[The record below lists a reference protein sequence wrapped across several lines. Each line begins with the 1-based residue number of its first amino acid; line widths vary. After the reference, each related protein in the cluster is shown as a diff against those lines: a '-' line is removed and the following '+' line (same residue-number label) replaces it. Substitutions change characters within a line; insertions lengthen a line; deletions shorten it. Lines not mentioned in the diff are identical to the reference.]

1 MMPASNLSSYTSGGR
16 QQSPGTLSSR
26 AKVLV
31 CDDEELIRWSLAEEL
46 TSKGYEAIAVGSLAE
61 ARQAVKR
68 HDPELMILDIRLP
81 DGSGKELLAEFR
93 SADPDVPIVMI
104 TGHGNVQTA
113 VEVTRM
119 GATAYHPKPFDLEE
133 MMLTVERALQDAA
146 RQREL
151 RVLRE
156 RSSRVGYEEIVGDSP
171 AMRRVFELL
180 RRLEDADAPTVLIL
194 GESGT
199 GKDLVA
205 RAIHRRS
212 RRADEPFLE
221 IDCTGLSDQLI
232 QSELFGH
239 ERGAFTDAKV
249 RKLGLFEVASRGTIF
264 LDEIGELSMVTQSK
278 LLRALENRRFK
289 RVGGTVDVE
298 LRARIIAATNRDLT
312 VEVAEGRFRKDLFYR
327 LNVIPVE
334 VPPLRDRTGDV
345 PMLVHHFVKK
355 LSRDLGRDLDGI
367 DASAVGRLDAY
378 EWPGNIRELRNV
390 LERAVI
396 LARGSRLTPAD
407 LPAEV
412 GSASGGSRASTG
424 GRFVLPD
431 EGIDLAGLERDLV
444 LQALERSGGNQS
456 EAARL
461 LGIGRFALRYRME
474 KQGLLKRGGKRAE
487 PEAD

>member
-1 MMPASNLSSYTSGGR
+1 MTPAAPSMPQSTTGR
-16 QQSPGTLSSR
+16 FPPATGTTGR
-26 AKVLV
+26 AQVLV

-61 ARQAVKR
+61 ARQAVR
-68 HDPELMILDIRLP
+68 RYDPELMILDIRLP

-93 SADPDVPIVMI
+93 AADPDVPIVMI

-133 MMLTVERALQDAA
+133 MMLTVERALRDAS

-156 RSSRVGYEEIVGDSP
+156 RSSAKGYEEIVGDSP

-221 IDCTGLSDQLI
+221 IDCTGLSDELI

-239 ERGAFTDAKV
+239 ERGAFTDAKN

-298 LRARIIAATNRDLT
+298 LQARIIAATNRDLAS
-312 VEVAEGRFRKDLFYR
+312 EVDAGRFRKDLFYR

-334 VPPLRDRTGDV
+334 VPPLRDRAGDV
-345 PMLVHHFVKK
+345 PLLVHHFVKK
-355 LSRDLGRDLDGI
+355 LSRDLGRDLHGI
-367 DASAVGRLDAY
+367 DAAAVARLAAY
-378 EWPGNIRELRNV
+378 DWPGNIRELRNV

-396 LARGSRLTPAD
+396 LARGTTLTPAD

-412 GSASGGSRASTG
+412 GAATGGERPQVG
-424 GRFVLPD
+424 GRFLLPD
-431 EGIDLAGLERDLV
+431 SGIDLSGLERDLV

-474 KQGLLKRGGKRAE
+474 KMGLLKRGSSRSDRD
-487 PEAD
+487 AD

>member
-1 MMPASNLSSYTSGGR
+1 MNPASNLSSYAAGARSHNTSNQAG
-16 QQSPGTLSSR
+16 R

-46 TSKGYEAIAVGSLAE
+46 AGRGYEAIAVGSLAE
-61 ARQAVKR
+61 ARQAVRR
-68 HDPELMILDIRLP
+68 HDPELIILDIRLP
-81 DGSGKELLAEFR
+81 DGSGKELLAELR
-93 SADPDVPIVMI
+93 AGDPDVPIVMI

-133 MMLTVERALQDAA
+133 MMLTVERALQDAG

-212 RRADEPFLE
+212 RRAAEPFLE

-239 ERGAFTDAKV
+239 ERGAFTDAKN

-298 LRARIIAATNRDLT
+298 LKARIIAATNRDLS

-345 PMLVHHFVKK
+345 PLLVQHFVKK

-367 DASAVGRLDAY
+367 DSSAVARLDSY
-378 EWPGNIRELRNV
+378 NWPGNIRELRNV

-396 LARGSRLTPAD
+396 LARHSRLTPSD

-412 GSASGGSRASTG
+412 GSGVGVGRVSMG
-424 GRFVLPD
+424 GRFMLP
-431 EGIDLAGLERDLV
+431 ENGIDLAGLERDLV
-444 LQALERSGGNQS
+444 LQALERTGGNQS

-474 KQGLLKRGGKRAE
+474 KQGLLKRGGKRSE
-487 PEAD
+487 RDSE